1 MQTDDFVLVGYG
13 SSSEL
18 QVCCSKLRNKACR
31 HSQNAAGD
39 KREKRPC
46 EADISRNA
54 IAH

>member
-1 MQTDDFVLVGYG
+1 MQTNGFVLVGYG

-39 KREKRPC
+39 KRERDRAKRTFREMP
-46 EADISRNA
+46 
-54 IAH
+54 

>member
-1 MQTDDFVLVGYG
+1 MQTDDFVLTGYS

-39 KREKRPC
+39 KREKDRAKRTFREMP
-46 EADISRNA
+46 
-54 IAH
+54 